1 MSSFKLKLRVMMSFA
16 LKNLSPACDSA
27 EARAAWYSND
37 ISALRKG
44 LATRLGFDVEIE
56 KATSTSSDG
65 TMFAVKTSA
74 EDAEAI
80 KNVVA
85 QWFEHKIEAEANAT
99 PILKRSFVLPA
110 VCDVVQKST
119 EKTILFRLFLN
130 RHMPPIPNRQHARR
144 WVIDL
149 VQESHL
155 KICVR
160 KVVPLTNGR
169 VLEIELE
176 NISATE
182 FEGSLKTAF
191 NAVGKVEMFSNEAVE
206 EHVKKN
212 TELRRSREEDAG
224 QLKNVSGITSFFD
237 KALTHVGSTWESS
250 KRSKAASQSIEAV
263 STCIRVTAAKLREAQ
278 ESAELD
284 NRDEEGHEDGN

>member
-1 MSSFKLKLRVMMSFA
+1 MMISFA
-16 LKNLSPACDSA
+16 LKNLSPDCDSA
-27 EARAAWYSND
+27 EARAAWFSND
-37 ISALRKG
+37 SAALQKV
-44 LATRLGFDVEIE
+44 LATRLGFDIDIE
-56 KATSTSSDG
+56 KATGTSADS
-65 TMFAVKTSA
+65 TMFCIKTPA

-80 KNVVA
+80 KNVIA
-85 QWFEHKIEAEANAT
+85 QWFEHKIEAEASAT
-99 PILKRSFVLPA
+99 PTLESNMVLSA
-110 VCDVVQKST
+110 ACDDDQEPTK
-119 EKTILFRLFLN
+119 KTTLFRLFLN
-130 RHMPPIPNRQHARR
+130 RQMPSIPNRQHARK

-212 TELRRSREEDAG
+212 TELRRCRELDAA
-224 QLKNVSGITSFFD
+224 QLKRVDAITTFFD
-237 KALTHVGSTWESS
+237 KALDKVGSTWTSS
-250 KRSKAASQSIEAV
+250 KRSKVASLSIEAV
-263 STCIRVTAAKLREAQ
+263 STCIRVTAAKLREAK
-278 ESAELD
+278 ESAEPD

>member
-37 ISALRKG
+37 SSALQKV
-44 LATRLGFDVEIE
+44 LAARLGFDIDIE
-56 KATSTSSDG
+56 KATGTSSDG
-65 TMFAVKTSA
+65 TMFSVKTPA

-110 VCDVVQKST
+110 VCDVVQKAT

-155 KICVR
+155 KICVK
-160 KVVPLTNGR
+160 KVVPLTNGK
-169 VLEIELE
+169 VFEIELE
-176 NISATE
+176 NVSAAD
-182 FEGSLKTAF
+182 FEGSLKAAF
-191 NAVGKVEMFSNEAVE
+191 NAVGKVEMFSKEAVE

-212 TELRRSREEDAG
+212 TELRRCRELDAA
-224 QLKNVSGITSFFD
+224 QLKRVDAITTFFD
-237 KALTHVGSTWESS
+237 KALDKVGSTWISS
-250 KRSKAASQSIEAV
+250 KRSKVASLSIEAV

-278 ESAELD
+278 ESAEPD
-284 NRDEEGHEDGN
+284 NRDEEGHE

>member
-1 MSSFKLKLRVMMSFA
+1 MMMSFA

-37 ISALRKG
+37 SSALQKV
-44 LATRLGFDVEIE
+44 LAARLGFDVDIE
-56 KATSTSSDG
+56 KATGTSSDG

-85 QWFEHKIEAEANAT
+85 QWFEHKIEAEASAT
-99 PILKRSFVLPA
+99 PILERSMVLPA
-110 VCDVVQKST
+110 ACDVVQKPT
-119 EKTILFRLFLN
+119 KKTTLFRLFLN
-130 RHMPPIPNRQHARR
+130 RQMPSIPNRQHARK

-155 KICVR
+155 KICVK
-160 KVVPLTNGR
+160 KVVPLTNGK
-169 VLEIELE
+169 VFEIELE
-176 NISATE
+176 NVSAAD
-182 FEGSLKTAF
+182 FEGSLKAAF
-191 NAVGKVEMFSNEAVE
+191 NAVGKVEMFSKEAVE

-212 TELRRSREEDAG
+212 TELRRCRELDAE
-224 QLKNVSGITSFFD
+224 QLKNVGAITSFFD
-237 KALTHVGSTWESS
+237 KALDKVGSTWISS
-250 KRSKAASQSIEAV
+250 KRSKVASLSIESV

-278 ESAELD
+278 ESAEPD
-284 NRDEEGHEDGN
+284 NRDEEGHE